1 MSRNK
6 TYLDS
11 GVLISAF
18 QGIDS
23 VSIKANQILN
33 DKNREF
39 ASSCFVQLEVLPKA
53 IFNQQ
58 QDEIEFYET
67 FFNAVKYWAT
77 DLEQIIKNAQKISG
91 NYGLA
96 AMDAMHI
103 AAALQIQADRFITTE
118 KPSKPMH
125 RVKEIPIISII

>member
-1 MSRNK
+1 M
-6 TYLDS
+6 
-11 GVLISAF
+11 
-18 QGIDS
+18 
-23 VSIKANQILN
+23 
-33 DKNREF
+33 
-39 ASSCFVQLEVLPKA
+39 PKA

-67 FFNAVKYWAT
+67 FFKAVKYWAT
-77 DLEQIIKNAQKISG
+77 DLDQIIKNAQKNSG

-118 KPSKPMH
+118 KPTKPMH
-125 RVKEIPIISII
+125 RVKEITIISII